1 MDFVLSGANR
11 VVLVCKFVY
20 HWCMMPCKSV
30 YFSCF
35 LSLGALTIWG
45 PDYVCIV
52 KFNLCIVGFASSMFY
67 SPDSVYLKFVFCVHA
82 RVCSVLFCTCRR
94 YNKLRTRS

>member
-30 YFSCF
+30 YFSC
-35 LSLGALTIWG
+35 SITRS
-45 PDYVCIV
+45 PDY
-52 KFNLCIVGFASSMFY
+52 LG
-67 SPDSVYLKFVFCVHA
+67 PGLCVHCE
-82 RVCSVLFCTCRR
+82 V
-94 YNKLRTRS
+94 